1 MVQGMETFTKE
12 LDTMKESIEYNQNSL
27 LEGIRDKLM
36 STTLSPKRSPAKY
49 YEPSSPTSPD
59 KNKIPEK
66 NPDTDIEDLLDELNV
81 NSVEELSQL
90 LQQDE
95 EFTFSRYRDVQNQT
109 EEVEKLEMEVK
120 NLEALLQLQN
130 VKVEELEEHSS
141 SVHKEVE
148 DHIQSIQK
156 QISKH
161 EAEVQVNTNFLVS
174 IAESLTNLLKNV
186 INIQTAIHISLIF
199 PFIFPIFFPLL
210 FPLFI
215 TVLSQVAVEE
225 DPMDQHL
232 LSTGVNDRNISE
244 FLGIIE
250 ERIDY
255 AIQVCYAMLFFL
267 YYDISQFSFCIL

>member
-1 MVQGMETFTKE
+1 MVQGIEMFTKE

-27 LEGIRDKLM
+27 LEGIRDKLK
-36 STTLSPKRSPAKY
+36 STTLSPKGSPAKY

-186 INIQTAIHISLIF
+186 INIHTAIYISLIF
-199 PFIFPIFFPLL
+199 PFPLL

-255 AIQVCYAMLFFL
+255 AIQVCYAMLLSL